1 MGMSFNHHLVS
12 IGTSVCVESH
22 LEKLKLTPPLMETM
36 EATMEATQIPAET
49 GATEPEAAEAAKPL
63 TLVSP
68 SDEVG
73 FGKHGLMTYE
83 EAWVQEPQY
92 CMWVITTFRK
102 EISEGLED
110 ETSWKEGDRMM
121 KRFAQWL
128 MEKEKN
134 CEAHGPAFEYN
145 ADMELVEV
153 PSSRS
158 LRDRVGASQE
168 KKAKFYGVAKPE
180 KRICTSW
187 EECKPFVHG
196 VKGVLYRS
204 FATREEAEAY
214 INNPPASV
222 RSQKQDTTGE
232 GGEAKKKSKAKK
244 KQSPEDSNTTEAQ
257 KGEDESPPVSK
268 KRKSATKATTEVP
281 KKSDEA
287 VASEQTDSNK
297 AEMKK
302 AKKTPKVAATSKAKA
317 KAKANPKAKAK
328 AEAKTPNA
336 KAAKVKAEESEEKN
350 EKKAKA
356 KAAKAAKVKAE
367 ESEDKKT
374 KTKAASPD
382 APKTDVFEATEGPA
396 GEGNGSNLSE
406 EVLTTAENCGLKTAL
421 MNLAA
426 RPEIEK
432 LQLDGHCL
440 LQTLKECNG
449 LVNKAKAQLLE
460 NGPSTPPKSQS
471 TQSQTATTPEKGPTI
486 PGTEAKAP
494 EIKVAEIKVETNPEP
509 QPMEIETMKATPSE
523 PAQRTVPVS
532 AVVAPVA
539 QPEKKV
545 LDENSCRNCETPF
558 ADSIFCRS
566 CGMAR
571 PKKAR
576 VSAPPQQA
584 RVSAPPQ
591 QAAAPSPNIQEVIQ
605 ANRERALARKRQAA
619 AMVAGA

>member
-1 MGMSFNHHLVS
+1 
-12 IGTSVCVESH
+12 
-22 LEKLKLTPPLMETM
+22 
-36 EATMEATQIPAET
+36 MEATQVPAAET
-49 GATEPEAAEAAKPL
+49 GATEPEAAQARPL

-158 LRDRVGASQE
+158 LRDRVGGSQE

-214 INNPPASV
+214 INNPPTSV
-222 RSQKQDTTGE
+222 RSQKQGTTGE
-232 GGEAKKKSKAKK
+232 SGEAKKKSRAKK
-244 KQSPEDSNTTEAQ
+244 KQSPEDLPTEAQ
-257 KGEDESPPVSK
+257 KGKDESPPVSK

-287 VASEQTDSNK
+287 VASEKTDSNE

-317 KAKANPKAKAK
+317 KAKAK
-328 AEAKTPNA
+328 AEAKTPKA

-356 KAAKAAKVKAE
+356 KAAKATKVKAE
-367 ESEDKKT
+367 ESEDKE
-374 KTKAASPD
+374 TKAANAD
-382 APKTDVFEATEGPA
+382 NPKTEATDAA
-396 GEGNGSNLSE
+396 GEVGSNISE

-426 RPEIEK
+426 RPEIAK

-471 TQSQTATTPEKGPTI
+471 TAQTETPEKATI
-486 PGTEAKAP
+486 PAEAK
-494 EIKVAEIKVETNPEP
+494 EMKVAESKVETNPEP
-509 QPMEIETMKATPSE
+509 QPMEIETVKATPIE
-523 PAQRTVPVS
+523 PAQRTVPMPVVPVS

-539 QPEKKV
+539 QTEKKV

-576 VSAPPQQA
+576 VSAPPQQ
-584 RVSAPPQ
+584 VAPSPNVQ
-591 QAAAPSPNIQEVIQ
+591 EVIQAAPSPNIQEVIQ

-619 AMVAGA
+619 ASVAGA